1 MTREYTK
8 RDEEKEIVYCACG
21 CGLTLTHTQVLA
33 GGKYAT
39 SHCVA
44 KANLERLYKQA
55 GTRHKDLSK
64 DCLCGCGEE
73 VPYANKIKDYY
84 FVNKNHEK
92 LYRKQQLLMEE
103 EELNKN
109 KNIEERTYCKNYKAD
124 HIACIQCYGQGSC
137 EYRGC
142 YANPKQQKNKNE
154 VRKV

>member
-8 RDEEKEIVYCACG
+8 RDEQKETVYCACG

-39 SHCVA
+39 RRCVA

-103 EELNKN
+103 EELNKD
-109 KNIEERTYCKNYKAD
+109 KAVEIKTYCKNYKAD
-124 HIACIQCYGQGSC
+124 HLTCVQCYSYGDG

-142 YANPKQQKNKNE
+142 YVKPEKLKNKNE
-154 VRKV
+154 M